1 MVYLIFL
8 TLFILIFISMFF
20 NISIIFP
27 LFIGLLFFCLYSFK
41 MGFSVKNILNMILNG
56 GKKSFIVL
64 KIFILIGAVMGV
76 WLSSGV
82 VPYIVYLGIRFMN
95 PKLFLVYTFLISS
108 IASCLIGSAFGTV
121 GTIGVSFIIL
131 AKGAGVNTSLAAGAV
146 LSGAF
151 FGDRCSPMSSS
162 ANLVANL
169 TDTKLYINIK
179 NMIKSSIVPTFLTII
194 IYLVLSLNLNVT
206 FKNERL
212 INELKSQFILTP
224 YLLIPAALIVV
235 LSFFK
240 VDVKKSMTLSIIS
253 SILLDL
259 FVQNRS
265 LAETLKYMIVGFKID
280 NNNLVAQIIKGGGII
295 SMLKISVIV
304 FLSSAYS
311 GIFEETKM
319 LQKLEGDIKSLSQKI
334 GDTSTTLLV
343 SILASMIGFTQVLAV
358 ILTFQFVKG
367 IYKDKYKLALDI
379 ENSAIVI
386 APLIPWNIAY
396 AVPAGIM
403 GINDI
408 FLLFAVYLYI
418 LPIYN
423 LLKKKEVNYGSKQ
436 SLSRI

>member
-8 TLFILIFISMFF
+8 TLFILIFISMIF